1 MILHQIK
8 MYQSNLINDYLDTF
22 FLCYSNLK
30 YLIDINTT
38 IAIGA
43 AGGNRVFKRIIGIYP
58 IYLIFLFLSVFRFQ
72 YLFLLILC
80 CKNHYYYV

>member
-1 MILHQIK
+1 
-8 MYQSNLINDYLDTF
+8 MYQYNLKFGRIDTL
-22 FLCYSNLK
+22 FLYRYNLK

-38 IAIGA
+38 IAIGE
-43 AGGNRVFKRIIGIYP
+43 AGGNRIFKRIIGIYP

>member
-1 MILHQIK
+1 
-8 MYQSNLINDYLDTF
+8 MYQGNQLKDNLDTF
-22 FLCYSNLK
+22 FLYRYNRK

-38 IAIGA
+38 IAIGE

>member
-1 MILHQIK
+1 MYQGNQLKDNLDIFFL
-8 MYQSNLINDYLDTF
+8 YQSNI
-22 FLCYSNLK
+22 K

-38 IAIGA
+38 IAISA

>member
-1 MILHQIK
+1 MTT
-8 MYQSNLINDYLDTF
+8 LIHS
-22 FLCYSNLK
+22 FLYYSNLK
-30 YLIDINTT
+30 DLIDINTT
-38 IAIGA
+38 IATGCA
-43 AGGNRVFKRIIGIYP
+43 DSNRVFKRIIGVYP